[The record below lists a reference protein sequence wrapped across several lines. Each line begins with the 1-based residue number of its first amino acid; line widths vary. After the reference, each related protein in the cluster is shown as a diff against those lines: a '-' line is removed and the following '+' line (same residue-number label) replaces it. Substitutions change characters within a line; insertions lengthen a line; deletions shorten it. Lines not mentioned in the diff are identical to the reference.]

1 MSPVREKRNDPKRK
15 TGVLLAALGAE
26 AAGGVLKTMDE
37 SLAEV
42 CVLSVASVDK
52 TGAEER
58 KEVLKEAVAR
68 LEAGELLSRG
78 GVDYAR
84 DVLEKAFGSARAAEI
99 LLKMTASLEVKPFD
113 FLKRVEDER
122 ISDFLACEHA
132 QTGALILASLEPA
145 KAASVLSSLPA
156 ALQADV
162 ARRIALMGKTDPE
175 VVRDVERAV
184 EKKLGATGLDFSTPG
199 GVDVVVDI
207 LKLSNA
213 DAEKN
218 VMERLEETDPEL
230 AAEIRARMFV
240 FDDIVLVE
248 DRGVQIL
255 LRKIDSK
262 TLAMALKGAEAE
274 VLSKFLKNMS
284 KRAGTMLEEE
294 MAFSGPVRVK
304 DVDEAKRSIL
314 TELRDLEQ
322 KGEIVVARQGA
333 DEFVV

>member
-1 MSPVREKRNDPKRK
+1 MSLTNEKKSTPKRK
-15 TGVLLAALGAE
+15 TGVLLTALGAE
-26 AAGGVLKTMDE
+26 AAGGVLKSMDE

-52 TGAEER
+52 TDAEER

-78 GVDYAR
+78 GVEYAR
-84 DVLEKAFGSARAAEI
+84 DVLEKAFGSVRAAEI
-99 LLKMTASLEVKPFD
+99 LSKMTASLEVKPFD
-113 FLKRVEDER
+113 FLKRVEDGR

-132 QTGALILASLEPA
+132 QTGALILASLEPG

-162 ARRIALMGKTDPE
+162 ARRIALMGKTDPD
-175 VVRDVERAV
+175 VVREVERVV

-207 LKLSNA
+207 LKMSNA
-213 DAEKN
+213 DTEKN

-240 FDDIVLVE
+240 FDDIVLVD

-255 LRKIDSK
+255 LRKVDSK
-262 TLAMALKGAEAE
+262 TLATALKGADEDI
-274 VLSKFLKNMS
+274 VSKFLKNMS
-284 KRAGTMLEEE
+284 KRAGGMLKED

-322 KGEIVVARQGA
+322 KGEIIVARQGG
-333 DEFVV
+333 DEFIV